1 MGIASPALFAAVL
14 ADGGEGREG
23 RSTSSIPL
31 TRQVGSGTGAA
42 VAGIVF
48 AATLTA
54 RQIARPSTRAHTCP
68 PSSTPLRLTYLAV
81 AAVSASASSPA
92 CGCAATWRPRAGRG
106 RGRRRAW
113 PSSVAEAAAEP
124 AVRGTG

>member
-31 TRQVGSGTGAA
+31 TRQVGSGIGAA

-48 AATLTA
+48 AATLTRA
-54 RQIARPSTRAHTCP
+54 PGRTRPSTPAPTCP
-68 PSSTPLRLTYLAV
+68 RSSTP
-81 AAVSASASSPA
+81 PA
-92 CGCAATWRPRAGRG
+92 
-106 RGRRRAW
+106 
-113 PSSVAEAAAEP
+113 
-124 AVRGTG
+124 